1 MSNNF
6 WETERIRL
14 RGVEAEDW
22 EVHYHWDMDSEMQ
35 RNLSQLQ
42 FPNNKAR
49 TKKWAEEVSLKVL
62 DGDNFHMEIELLAP
76 QEVIGVVAAYQ
87 ADRRNGTFMYGIA
100 IRKEFQRK
108 GFATEAIV
116 LLLRYF
122 FDELRYQKCHVDI
135 NGWNENSMSL
145 HEKLGFTK
153 EGQIRRANYAMG
165 QYYDRYIYGITLE
178 EFRERYD

>member
-1 MSNNF
+1 MSDNF

-14 RGVEAEDW
+14 RAVEAEDW
-22 EVHYHWDMDSEMQ
+22 EVHYHWNMDSDMQ
-35 RNLSQLQ
+35 RDLSQLQ
-42 FPNNKAR
+42 FPGNKAR
-49 TKKWAEEVSLKVL
+49 TKNWAEEASIKAP
-62 DGDNFHMEIELLAP
+62 DGDNFHMEIESLET
-76 QEVIGVVAAYQ
+76 QEIIGIVAVHH
-87 ADRRNGTFMYGIA
+87 ADRRNGTFQFGVA

-135 NGWNENSMSL
+135 HGWNETSMRL
-145 HEKLGFTK
+145 HEKLGFVK

-165 QYYDRYIYGITLE
+165 KYYDKYIYGITLE
-178 EFRERYD
+178 EFRECYD